1 MTRAMKKRK
10 FISRE
15 KVYCPDVGGYKYL
28 YESEKDAQKV
38 VRRALHSQGEYSI
51 RSSYFCYL
59 CRGWHTTH
67 YKPYY
72 EKYTAEDIRTESLR
86 YLSRVAR
93 ALRSSIEMLH
103 KKDAKKEDI
112 VETLIEAVY
121 WSWEMEHDDQI
132 NDGCFDHLRML
143 LKYFSIEIFQI
154 IRENYN
160 NQGRYE
166 SLSPDLREYILQKWE
181 YVKGF
186 LPLVLFDKNPKP
198 SIPRIAFAKQN
209 IQIFGEQDVEL
220 YIRGLQCI
228 KKKYLNRILKK
239 SSLAEEIELESITRL
254 INAVGLKEELKKLQK
269 E

>member
-1 MTRAMKKRK
+1 MKRKK

-15 KVYCPDVGGYKYL
+15 KVYCPDVGRYKYL
-28 YESEKDAQKV
+28 YASETDAQKV

-51 RSSYFCYL
+51 RSSYFCPQ
-59 CRGWHTTH
+59 CQGWHTTH

-72 EKYTAEDIRTESLR
+72 EKYTAEDIKKESFR
-86 YLSRVAR
+86 YLSRISR
-93 ALRSSIEMLH
+93 ALRSSIETLH
-103 KKDAKKEDI
+103 KKESKKESI
-112 VETLIEAVY
+112 VETLIEAIF
-121 WSWEMEHDDQI
+121 WGWEMEHDDQI
-132 NDGCFDHLRML
+132 EGYLDHFRML
-143 LKYFSIEIFQI
+143 LKYFSIEMFQI

-166 SLSPDLREYILQKWE
+166 SLSPDLRDYISQKWE
-181 YVKGF
+181 YIKGF
-186 LPLVLFDKNPKP
+186 LPPALFDKNPKP